1 MNVTLS
7 AKLERRV
14 RELIERG
21 EYPSADALVEQ
32 ALHSFLESE
41 EGEDTRVPSEIH
53 ALGAESHLLTGH
65 ERARALREWA
75 ESHRPTPLLSDEAIS
90 RERIY
95 GERG

>member
-7 AKLERRV
+7 PKLERRV

-32 ALHSFLESE
+32 ALGSFLDSE
-41 EGEDTRVPSEIH
+41 EGENARVVSEGH
-53 ALGAESHLLTGH
+53 APATEPRLLTDP
-65 ERARALREWA
+65 EKARALREWA
-75 ESHRPTPLLSDEAIS
+75 ESHRPTPPLSDEAIS
-90 RERIY
+90 RESIY